1 MVKLRHLKTNELRPR
16 KWLKVSTVGDKM
28 QKLWGNG
35 FQTMF
40 YDLIRTSSLEGF
52 SMPLHH
58 YILLPLFLRK
68 DFHYSENHKGLL
80 VYVCDRIT
88 TLLNF
93 PKDAVMMILRPT
105 VFYELLDY
113 ISLYFTHFTQQYVWS
128 EGRRKKPIQTWV
140 SVWQKLLS
148 MPSASYTLLRN
159 FLFNI
164 ITFWQAGY
172 IRSQHKSTFNL
183 RFHI

>member
-80 VYVCDRIT
+80 VRKTNMVCLRVRSYNHSFKFSKRCGDDDSQAYSILWAIRLYLS
-88 TLLNF
+88 LL
-93 PKDAVMMILRPT
+93 
-105 VFYELLDY
+105 Y
-113 ISLYFTHFTQQYVWS
+113 SLYSTVCLDWRKEEKNLSKHEFQSGKSCCQCPLPPTHYWETFCS
-128 EGRRKKPIQTWV
+128 ISSHSGRLVT
-140 SVWQKLLS
+140 
-148 MPSASYTLLRN
+148 
-159 FLFNI
+159 
-164 ITFWQAGY
+164 
-172 IRSQHKSTFNL
+172 
-183 RFHI
+183 